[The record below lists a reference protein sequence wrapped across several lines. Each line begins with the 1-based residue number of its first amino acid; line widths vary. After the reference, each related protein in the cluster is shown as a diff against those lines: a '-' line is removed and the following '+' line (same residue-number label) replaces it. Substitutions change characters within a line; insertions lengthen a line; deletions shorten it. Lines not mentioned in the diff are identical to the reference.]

1 MPNPL
6 FKPPRHLVKE
16 WPEVFEDLYMN
27 TMPVAYL
34 DSVRLDFTDGRV
46 WEIDVRTELTK
57 QSPDGIAEILLS
69 TLQEYKDEIKKI
81 DFKVDIEKL
90 KKDILDST
98 KTIL

>member
-1 MPNPL
+1 M
-6 FKPPRHLVKE
+6 KE

-46 WEIDVRTELTK
+46 WEIDVKNELTK
-57 QSPDGIAEILLS
+57 QTSENIADVLLN

-81 DFKVDIEKL
+81 DFKVDIDRL
-90 KKDILDST
+90 KKDIVDST
-98 KTIL
+98 KGIF

>member
-1 MPNPL
+1 M
-6 FKPPRHLVKE
+6 KE

-46 WEIDVRTELTK
+46 WEIDVKNELTK
-57 QSPDGIAEILLS
+57 QTADGIADILLN

-81 DFKVDIEKL
+81 DFKVDVTRLKNDIASETNKL
-90 KKDILDST
+90 F
-98 KTIL
+98 

>member
-6 FKPPRHLVKE
+6 FRPPRHLVKE

-34 DSVRLDFTDGRV
+34 DLVHLEFTDGRI
-46 WEIDVRTELTK
+46 WEINIRTELEK
-57 QSPDGIAEILLS
+57 QNPESIADVLLN

-81 DFKVDIEKL
+81 DFKVDIDRL
-90 KKDILDST
+90 KKDIKDST
-98 KTIL
+98 KDIF

>member
-1 MPNPL
+1 MPKAL
-6 FKPPRHLVKE
+6 FKPPSYLVKE

-34 DSVRLDFTDGRV
+34 EIVHLEFANGRV
-46 WEIDVRTELTK
+46 WRIDVKEQLK
-57 QSPDGIAEILLS
+57 DVESEEIADRLLE
-69 TLQEYKDEIKKI
+69 TLQEYKEEIVKI
-81 DFKVDIEKL
+81 DFKIDVERL

>member
-34 DSVRLDFTDGRV
+34 ENVHLEFADGRV
-46 WEIDVRTELTK
+46 WEINIREQLTK
-57 QSPDGIAEILLS
+57 TDADDIADKLLN

-81 DFKVDIEKL
+81 DFKVDVEQLKL
-90 KKDILDST
+90 DIKGQT
-98 KTIL
+98 KNIF

>member
-46 WEIDVRTELTK
+46 WEIGVKNELTK
-57 QSPDGIAEILLS
+57 QTSESIADVLLN

-81 DFKVDIEKL
+81 DFKVDIDRL
-90 KKDILDST
+90 KKDIVDST
-98 KTIL
+98 KGIF